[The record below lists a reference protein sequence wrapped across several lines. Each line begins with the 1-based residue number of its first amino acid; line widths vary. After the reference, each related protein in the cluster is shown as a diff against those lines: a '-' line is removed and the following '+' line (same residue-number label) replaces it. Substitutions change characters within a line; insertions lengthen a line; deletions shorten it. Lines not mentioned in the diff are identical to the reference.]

1 MRKAL
6 LIFVVCFLL
15 TTSLVSAAEES
26 VGIEPDS
33 MFYGLKLGMEKVRM
47 VFTFNSVK
55 KAELHMNYATR
66 RLAEAKAMLNKGKKD
81 YVEKSII
88 KYNAELSDME
98 AELDAAKAKEEK
110 VDDLVKKID
119 TTIPKHTATLERL
132 LKNENMPDSAKKGLE
147 NALEN
152 SKKGR
157 EKALEAVGKQVQK
170 KAEQETK
177 QEEVKTTIE
186 EKKEEKTAEQTEKKK
201 EKITT
206 TEEKKEEKVTETE
219 AKKTETKK
227 EEVPAIDP
235 EKFFYKVI
243 KCTDKKHIDV
253 SGKVNGK
260 PLSFQLGTD
269 QFFSDAAMKLK
280 VVSKTKSLYAGF
292 GKANIEDASVNF
304 KIVNENS
311 ANKCEPLK
319 MAKPSSN

>member
-15 TTSLVSAAEES
+15 TVSLVSAAEES

-33 MFYGLKLGMEKVRM
+33 MFYGLKLGMEKVRLI
-47 VFTFNSVK
+47 FTFNSAK

-66 RLAEAKAMLNKGKKD
+66 RLAEAKAMLSKGKKD
-81 YVEKSII
+81 YVEKSIT
-88 KYNAELSDME
+88 KYNTELSDMQ

-110 VDDLVKKID
+110 VDDLVTKIG

-157 EKALEAVGKQVQK
+157 EKALESVEKQVEK
-170 KAEQETK
+170 KAEPK
-177 QEEVKTTIE
+177 AKSEEVKTTE
-186 EKKEEKTAEQTEKKK
+186 EDKTAETKTKEETKVDEKK
-201 EKITT
+201 
-206 TEEKKEEKVTETE
+206 TETE
-219 AKKTETKK
+219 AKKTETEK
-227 EEVPAIDP
+227 EEVPAINP

-243 KCTDKKHIDV
+243 KCTDGRHIDV
-253 SGKVNGK
+253 SGKVDGK

-269 QFFSDAAMKLK
+269 QFFNDMAMKLK

-292 GKANIEDASVNF
+292 GKTNIEDAAVNF

-311 ANKCEPLK
+311 ANKCEALK
-319 MAKPSSN
+319 MAKPSSS